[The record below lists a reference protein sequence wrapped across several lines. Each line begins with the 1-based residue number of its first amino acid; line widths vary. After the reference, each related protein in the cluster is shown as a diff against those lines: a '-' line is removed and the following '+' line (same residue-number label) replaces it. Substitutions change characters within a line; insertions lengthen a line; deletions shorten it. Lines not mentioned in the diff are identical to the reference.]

1 MYFLPPLTGKLQK
14 KKSSFWLVLVS
25 LALCLP
31 RNTRAAC
38 KAVARA
44 SSEMDTV
51 GSVRKL
57 QASIQLETMGNA
69 GVFGEAGLE
78 GKVGLEPRKM

>member
-14 KKSSFWLVLVS
+14 KKSSFWLVPVS

-57 QASIQLETMGNA
+57 
-69 GVFGEAGLE
+69 
-78 GKVGLEPRKM
+78 